1 MKIVNILNEGKINN
15 IHRKLLNA
23 INNSF
28 DYDGSIEDVWRFLSD
43 DLSIDDM
50 DLKIEVLHLYNQYN
64 DEEGFNNLQDSD
76 LDNIENVDDE
86 KIMALSL
93 FLVIPPILIEDMMYS
108 HFDMSTYK
116 DLTTEKV
123 YAVGDESE
131 VEESM
136 RLYFSDFVDNQ
147 GGLENID
154 RYLLDDYIEIDEY
167 AVRDFAREE
176 AEYFVD
182 EMDEDDVISEAG
194 YDKDDVESVIEDLE
208 EKISEFSDEIESLE
222 SEMNDL
228 ISDNIKYKRKKNIK
242 KIEDLEGRIDELMTE
257 ISDLESQLETE
268 KSNLE
273 SLYETAKEELI
284 DKKEEEIYDNIEYSG
299 VDYFTNELG
308 FSFTEAVSRYF
319 SFDESGL
326 EEYLAENEDRGQ
338 TLGPYDGQENE
349 QYYDGT
355 YYFIYRTD

>member
-1 MKIVNILNEGKINN
+1 
-15 IHRKLLNA
+15 
-23 INNSF
+23 
-28 DYDGSIEDVWRFLSD
+28 
-43 DLSIDDM
+43 M
-50 DLKIEVLHLYNQYN
+50 DLKIEVLHLYNQYD

-93 FLVIPPILIEDMMYS
+93 FLDIPPILIEDMMYS

-123 YAVGDESE
+123 YAVGDNYE

-167 AVRDFAREE
+167 AVRQFAREE
-176 AEYFVD
+176 AEIIVD
-182 EMDEDDVISEAG
+182 DMDEDDVISEAG
-194 YDKDDVESVIEDLE
+194 YDKDDVESNLEDLREELNDLESEKEELESELEDLE
-208 EKISEFSDEIESLE
+208 YDNDEGENDGEIEELQEKISELVDAIYNKEGEIGEKQ
-222 SEMNDL
+222 SE
-228 ISDNIKYKRKKNIK
+228 I
-242 KIEDLEGRIDELMTE
+242 
-257 ISDLESQLETE
+257 
-268 KSNLE
+268 E

-299 VDYFTNELG
+299 VDYFTNELNY
-308 FSFTEAVSRYF
+308 SFTEAVNRYF
-319 SFDESGL
+319 SFDEDGL

>member
-23 INNSF
+23 INNSL
-28 DYDGSIEDVWRFLSD
+28 DYDGSIEDAWRFLSD

-50 DLKIEVLHLYNQYN
+50 DLKIEVLHLYNQYD
-64 DEEGFNNLQDSD
+64 DEEGFNSLQDSD
-76 LDNIENVDDE
+76 LDDAGNIDNDR
-86 KIMALSL
+86 IMALAL
-93 FLVIPPILIEDMMYS
+93 FLDVPPILIEDMMYS
-108 HFDMSTYK
+108 HFDMYTYK

-131 VEESM
+131 AEEAM
-136 RLYFSDFVDNQ
+136 RLYFSDFVDQQ

-154 RYLLDDYIEIDEY
+154 RYLLDDYLEIDEY
-167 AVRDFAREE
+167 AVRQFARED
-176 AEYFVD
+176 AEYLVND
-182 EMDEDDVISEAG
+182 MDEDDVISEAG
-194 YDKDDVESVIEDLE
+194 YDKDDIESVIEDLE
-208 EKISEFSDEIESLE
+208 EKISELNDEIRSLE
-222 SEMNDL
+222 SEMDEF
-228 ISDNIKYKRKKNIK
+228 ISDNDEGDYDSE
-242 KIEDLEGRIDELMTE
+242 IEDLEERINELMTE
-257 ISDLESQLETE
+257 MSNLESQLEAE

-308 FSFTEAVSRYF
+308 YSFTDAVNRYF
-319 SFDESGL
+319 TFDESAL

-338 TLGPYDGQENE
+338 TLSPYDGQENE